1 MSTLPSLTRRAT
13 CRINSR
19 CGIVSKYF
27 DKSASMISVF
37 PCLTAS
43 TIPSMAWC
51 ARRFIHRLLPLAP
64 RGATVDDVFGR
75 EPPNSTGRTF
85 TCVSARFA
93 GCCARTPKLRFAVA
107 AALCRRR
114 GGAAS

>member
-1 MSTLPSLTRRAT
+1 MWFTFVT
-13 CRINSR
+13 
-19 CGIVSKYF
+19 
-27 DKSASMISVF
+27 
-37 PCLTAS
+37 
-43 TIPSMAWC
+43 

-114 GGAAS
+114 GGASSANKRQEAQVHIAAPTERGGYKNAGPCTKLCVVFREGFGVRV